1 MENKIYGCIL
11 GGWCADAAG
20 ATLEFSHKPITEQM
34 AETAMKMPGGGA
46 IGVGPGQITDDSE
59 LEIAI
64 LNGLVRSDTFGS
76 DIHHYPLDLIAEEY
90 IFWIN
95 SYPFDIGSTCSNA
108 FSGALN
114 YKDMMRNALKLKNL
128 SQANGSLMRA
138 GIIGVWARACS
149 DDKIFEFG
157 KLDAQLSHCSEVCQ
171 EVNGLYCLIIAKII
185 NGVPVDEILNIV
197 SKRISNGEVKE
208 WFDQANS
215 LANIDCKKN
224 IGYCKHGF
232 QLVIYFLRNPTSYV
246 NAIKTTLHAGG
257 DTDTNA
263 KIVGNVVGAM
273 VGINKIPEYMLVPV
287 INFDCVNTE
296 VGHPRPKKYNV
307 SKAVKLIKKLL

>member
-1 MENKIYGCIL
+1 MDNKIYGSIL

-20 ATLEFSHKPITEQM
+20 ATLEFCYKEITEQM
-34 AETAMKMPGGGA
+34 VETAMRMPGGGA
-46 IGVGPGQITDDSE
+46 IGVAPGQITDDSE

-64 LNGLVRSDTFGS
+64 LNGLVKSKKLGYPQCQ
-76 DIHHYPLDLIAEEY
+76 YPLELVAEEY
-90 IFWIN
+90 IYWFN
-95 SYPFDIGSTCSNA
+95 SFPFDIGTTCSNA

-114 YKDMMRNALKLKNL
+114 WRDMMRNSLKLKNH
-128 SQANGSLMRA
+128 SQANGALMRA
-138 GIIGVWARACS
+138 GIIGVWARSCS

-185 NGVPVDEILNIV
+185 NGIPVNEILNTIE
-197 SKRISNGEVKE
+197 KRISNGEIRE
-208 WFDQANS
+208 WFEQANS
-215 LANIDCKKN
+215 LANINCKKN

-232 QLVIYFLRNPTSYV
+232 QLVIYFLQNPTSYSQ
-246 NAIKTTLHAGG
+246 AIKTTLLKGG

-263 KIVGNVVGAM
+263 KIVGSVVGGL
-273 VGINKIPEYMLVPV
+273 VGFDEIPDYMLRPV
-287 INFDCVNTE
+287 INFDCVNTD

-307 SKAVKLIKKLL
+307 SKAIKLIAQLI